1 MNRKERVAEYFTAL
15 CRAPYLAG
23 ILYIARHIQSD
34 KIISDFDRSY
44 LLRFAAET
52 YRKVCNRDLWE
63 DM

>member
-1 MNRKERVAEYFTAL
+1 MNRKERVAEYFMAL
-15 CRAPYLAG
+15 CRSPYLAG
-23 ILYIARHIQSD
+23 IIYIARHIQSD